1 MGSKVKCPYCS
12 KMNNKED
19 TIAFNKRYYC
29 HECLELALTPE
40 EYDKHMFYLHFQRVF
55 GRTLAQV
62 EWIQCDNLI
71 KQQWT
76 WHKIEDVMEY
86 VYEIEHLDES
96 EEHGAIGILPYYELR
111 AKQFFKKLW
120 EVQES
125 ESFNTDNDEEEIV
138 CQQINSRSFT
148 KQKENKDLDDIW
160 EDEDLF
166 DE

>member
-1 MGSKVKCPYCS
+1 MAKVKCPHC
-12 KMNNKED
+12 KNELTKEEA
-19 TIAFNKRYYC
+19 IPYNRRYY
-29 HECLELALTPE
+29 HDDCLFEAIGEDL
-40 EYDKHMFYLHFQRVF
+40 YDQHMFYLHFQRLF
-55 GRTLAQV
+55 NRIPSNL
-62 EWIQCDNLI
+62 EWIQCTKMVKEDG
-71 KQQWT
+71 WT

-138 CQQINSRSFT
+138 CRQVNSKT
-148 KQKENKDLDDIW
+148 IVKQRENKDLDGIW

>member
-1 MGSKVKCPYCS
+1 
-12 KMNNKED
+12 
-19 TIAFNKRYYC
+19 
-29 HECLELALTPE
+29 
-40 EYDKHMFYLHFQRVF
+40 MFYLHFQRIF
-55 GRTLAQV
+55 NRIPSNL
-62 EWIQCDNLI
+62 EWIQCT
-71 KQQWT
+71 KMVKEEGWT
-76 WHKIEDVMEY
+76 WNKIEDVMEY

-138 CQQINSRSFT
+138 CQQINSKSFT

>member
-1 MGSKVKCPYCS
+1 M
-12 KMNNKED
+12 
-19 TIAFNKRYYC
+19 
-29 HECLELALTPE
+29 
-40 EYDKHMFYLHFQRVF
+40 YDQHMFYLHFQRIF
-55 GRTLAQV
+55 DRIPSNL
-62 EWIQCDNLI
+62 EWIQCT
-71 KQQWT
+71 KMVKEEGWT

-125 ESFNTDNDEEEIV
+125 ESFNTDNDEEDIV

-148 KQKENKDLDDIW
+148 KRKENKDLDDIW

>member
-1 MGSKVKCPYCS
+1 MAKVVCPHC
-12 KMNNKED
+12 KQQLNREEG
-19 TIAFNKRYYC
+19 IPFRKRYY
-29 HECLELALTPE
+29 HDNCLYEAVGE
-40 EYDKHMFYLHFQRVF
+40 VEYDKHMFYLHFQRIFNRVPSN
-55 GRTLAQV
+55 L
-62 EWIQCDNLI
+62 EWIQCDKMI
-71 KQQWT
+71 EQQWT

-125 ESFNTDNDEEEIV
+125 ESFNTDDDEEDIV

-148 KQKENKDLDDIW
+148 KRKENKDLDDIW

>member
-1 MGSKVKCPYCS
+1 MV
-12 KMNNKED
+12 KED
-19 TIAFNKRYYC
+19 
-29 HECLELALTPE
+29 
-40 EYDKHMFYLHFQRVF
+40 
-55 GRTLAQV
+55 G
-62 EWIQCDNLI
+62 
-71 KQQWT
+71 WT

-125 ESFNTDNDEEEIV
+125 ESFNTDDDEEEIV
-138 CQQINSRSFT
+138 CQQINSKSFT
-148 KQKENKDLDDIW
+148 KRKENKDLDDIW